1 MKSNNSRNNREL
13 KRPRYTWGEKNR
25 KIIMKT
31 PVKNGSSEIDSN
43 SAIHGNINDAAIYA
57 IATTSGD
64 ELADN
69 TKHKKDD
76 HIKLD

>member
-43 SAIHGNINDAAIYA
+43 SAIHGNINDAAIYV
-57 IATTSGD
+57 IATISVD
-64 ELADN
+64 EPADIQN
-69 TKHKKDD
+69 IKKMN
-76 HIKLD
+76 ISS

>member
-1 MKSNNSRNNREL
+1 
-13 KRPRYTWGEKNR
+13 
-25 KIIMKT
+25 MKT
-31 PVKNGSSEIDSN
+31 LVKNGSSVIDSN